1 MAASPLRR
9 GGHFVHSCPRT
20 MGSTGESPSAMMR
33 NVTWASQ
40 GSRKETQCLL
50 ELLEKQ
56 NFPPTSPSRWG
67 LSPFTDSL
75 AHLHPGAGEDAR
87 LCHQGRKAQ
96 PPLPKPRRGAS
107 GGPRR
112 AIRLRG
118 RRISAGLSNNGLQPP
133 GSLGYWKHM
142 FVGEK
147 EKKQLNFHAIAVSR
161 RVRETR
167 AHGWRGSGGGHGEGA
182 PRRRHPKRAASVQ
195 VMYVHDPSTG
205 RAFKG

>member
-1 MAASPLRR
+1 MPSRALGEAKFPTDFSLPVGFVPL
-9 GGHFVHSCPRT
+9 HSFL
-20 MGSTGESPSAMMR
+20 GS
-33 NVTWASQ
+33 
-40 GSRKETQCLL
+40 
-50 ELLEKQ
+50 
-56 NFPPTSPSRWG
+56 SPSRG
-67 LSPFTDSL
+67 RRGRAALPPGQESTASP
-75 AHLHPGAGEDAR
+75 
-87 LCHQGRKAQ
+87 
-96 PPLPKPRRGAS
+96 PKPRRGAS
-107 GGPRR
+107 SGPRR

-147 EKKQLNFHAIAVSR
+147 EEKQLNFHAIAVSR

-167 AHGWRGSGGGHGEGA
+167 ARGWRGSGGGHGEGA

-195 VMYVHDPSTG
+195 VMHLQDPSTG